1 MDSDINMKAYE
12 FCLTHYLRA
21 LNDIVADDCR
31 WLCIVIRLNRF
42 ISHRFVHS
50 VWFHERAQQKK
61 YEIIIISNAMR
72 SISFARK
79 SHFNQ
84 TLKKSWREIK
94 KRRRWTEQIC
104 SGCWL
109 VLLLIHLKLIAVD
122 ERNYLIAAK
131 PILRTTAIYIE
142 FNRCVCCLSNL
153 RLFTFA
159 DLMWHNNTPSLVVL
173 SFRGAAQKPFYIFSC
188 IVRF

>member
-1 MDSDINMKAYE
+1 MIVGDCASSFGSIASFRIVSFIQFDFMKEHNKKIRNYHHFKRDAIHFICKE
-12 FCLTHYLRA
+12 ITFQPNTQKELTR
-21 LNDIVADDCR
+21 D
-31 WLCIVIRLNRF
+31 
-42 ISHRFVHS
+42 
-50 VWFHERAQQKK
+50 
-61 YEIIIISNAMR
+61 
-72 SISFARK
+72 
-79 SHFNQ
+79 
-84 TLKKSWREIK
+84 K